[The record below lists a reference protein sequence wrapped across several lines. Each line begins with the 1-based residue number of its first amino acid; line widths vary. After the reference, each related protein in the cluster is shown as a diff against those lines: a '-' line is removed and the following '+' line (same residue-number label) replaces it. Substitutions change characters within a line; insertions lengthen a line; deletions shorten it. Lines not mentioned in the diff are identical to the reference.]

1 MKQIPMTS
9 SQQED
14 FFDEETIDLRHYW
27 RVLMRFKWGIA
38 GLGLLSAVTTA
49 LVMINADNIYQSSAT
64 LLIESNKPNITSIE
78 DIYGIDTQSRE
89 YFGTQFEL
97 LKNRSLAERVIQELN
112 LTTHPDFVSQEEGG
126 FNLRA
131 FLSAQL
137 SSLFP
142 SLFPSDRS
150 EAAVQAN
157 AEQVLLSGVLNQ
169 FNGRL
174 TISPIRGTDLVNIVF
189 ESTDPQL
196 AADMANSLA
205 NAYIENNLEQRL
217 ASTQLASNWMS
228 ERLTGLKDALDTSEQ
243 RLQGFL
249 ETEQLVNIEG
259 VAALNIQELDELT
272 TQNSE
277 ARRGRSEAETV
288 YLQIQQMQGSTS
300 TSELLSIPAVLNHP
314 AMARVRDNMDELEQ
328 EIADLSQRYGRRHP
342 RMIALNS
349 QLVEVQRTLERQVQQ
364 VLGSIE
370 NDYRTAVDN
379 ERVTEQRLDQA
390 KLEFQDVN
398 RKGFE
403 LRELE
408 REVDTNRQLY
418 DMFFTRQ
425 RETDQT
431 DDFQATNALVVDPA
445 VPAIQPSKPNRSLM
459 TLIALAAGLMFGVML
474 AFLRDM
480 LDNTVHSPAEIEE
493 RLETTTLGVIPLAEH
508 AKRGAKKDHL
518 AYLGIAEDSH
528 SNFSES
534 LRTIR
539 TGIMLSSLDEPYK
552 LIEVTSSVPNEGKT
566 TVAINLATVLGQM
579 KRTLLIDTDLRRPS
593 LAKSLGVDPHA
604 PGLTNLI
611 AGAAELKD
619 CIFTNKVGGFAYL
632 AGGQVVANPLEL
644 LASKRFASLIEKLK
658 ETFDYIILDTPPTQA
673 VSDALVL
680 GSMADATV
688 YVVKADSTPINVIK
702 TGLARLR
709 YANANIVGITLN
721 QVDTKKQAD
730 YYHGGY
736 YDSYGYSG
744 KHAPQQA

>member
-1 MKQIPMTS
+1 MNQNPLINS
-9 SQQED
+9 RQED

-38 GLGLLSAVTTA
+38 GLGLLSAVIAA
-49 LVMINADNIYQSSAT
+49 LVMINADNIYESSAT

-78 DIYGIDTQSRE
+78 DIYGIDAQSRE
-89 YFGTQFEL
+89 YFSTQFEL
-97 LKNRSLAERVIQELN
+97 LKNRNLAERVIRDLN
-112 LTTHPDFVSQEEGG
+112 LTSNPEFVPEQESG
-126 FNLRA
+126 FSLSPRA
-131 FLSAQL
+131 FISGLL
-137 SSLFP
+137 SSGNQ
-142 SLFPSDRS
+142 
-150 EAAVQAN
+150 AAGIRVS
-157 AEQVLLSGVLNQ
+157 AEQVLLSGVLKK
-169 FNGRL
+169 FNAQL
-174 TISPIRGTDLVNIVF
+174 SISPVRSTDLVNIVF

-196 AADMANSLA
+196 AADVANRLA
-205 NAYIENNLEQRL
+205 NAYIESNLEQRL

-228 ERLTGLKDALDTSEQ
+228 ERLTGLKDALDASEQ

-277 ARRGRSEAETV
+277 ARRARSEAETV
-288 YLQIQQMQGSTS
+288 YRQIQQVQGSTS
-300 TSELLSIPAVLNHP
+300 TTEELLSIPAVLNHP
-314 AMARVRDNMDELEQ
+314 AMARVRDNMDEVEQ

-398 RKGFE
+398 RKGFA
-403 LRELE
+403 LGELE

-431 DDFQATNALVVDPA
+431 DGFQATNAIVVDPA
-445 VPAIQPSKPNRSLM
+445 VPAIQPSKPNRSLV
-459 TLIALAAGLMFGVML
+459 TLVALAAGLMFGVML

-493 RLETTTLGVIPLAEH
+493 RLEAATLGVVPFVKENKAT
-508 AKRGAKKDHL
+508 AKKGRL
-518 AYLGIAEDSH
+518 AYLGFQENSQ
-528 SNFSES
+528 SSFSEA

-552 LIEVTSSVPNEGKT
+552 LIEVTSSIPNEGKT
-566 TVAINLATVLGQM
+566 TVSINLASVLGQM
-579 KRTLLIDTDLRRPS
+579 KRTLLIDGDLRRPS
-593 LAKSLGVDPHA
+593 LAKSLGLDPHA
-604 PGLTNLI
+604 PGLTNVM
-611 AGAAELKD
+611 AGTAELKD
-619 CIFTNKVGGFAYL
+619 CVHANKEGNFAFL
-632 AGGQVVANPLEL
+632 ASGQMVISPLEL
-644 LASKRFASLIEKLK
+644 VSSKKFKDLLDKLK
-658 ETFDYIILDTPPTQA
+658 ETFDYIIIDTPPAQA
-673 VSDALVL
+673 VSDALVV

-688 YVVKADSTPINVIK
+688 YVVKADSTPINVVK
-702 TGLARLR
+702 TGLSRLR
-709 YANANIVGITLN
+709 YANANIIGIALN
-721 QVDTKKQAD
+721 QVDMDKQSNY

-744 KHAPQQA
+744 GKGSPQGA